1 MAADPEDNPT
11 IWEHPTLDGIPI
23 PGTRVVRTGGGE
35 RELKIEQAQQVGYA
49 GAFTAVRGEEMVIIG
64 YRIECADR
72 ATRAAVVPWLA
83 VMRMGQEKKAAGSTG
98 QIFKPAVYR
107 FYDPALEHNRIGSV
121 VVHKIGGWYRPNEK
135 SNLWAVDVSF
145 KEWKKSVKIGGT
157 VAPRAK
163 TDNEKT
169 IEDLRAQADAV
180 KAQTASVAKSPDL
193 LNAVLNIFK

>member
-11 IWEHPTLDGIPI
+11 IWEHPTLEGIPM
-23 PGTRVVRTGGGE
+23 PGTRVVRTGGGD

-49 GAFTAVRGEEMVIIG
+49 GAFTAVRGEEMVVIG

-72 ATRAAVVPWLA
+72 ATREAVKPWLQ
-83 VMRMGQEKKAAGSTG
+83 VMRLGQEKRGVGTTG

-107 FYDPALEHNRIGSV
+107 FYDPALEHNKINSV
-121 VVHKIGGWYRPNEK
+121 VVHKIGGWYRPSEK

-145 KEWKKSVKIGGT
+145 KEWKKSVKIGGA

-163 TDNEKT
+163 SEMEQKIDDLNTQNKVLEKQ
-169 IEDLRAQADAV
+169 LAAV
-180 KAQTASVAKSPDL
+180 GKAAK
-193 LNAVLNIFK
+193 

>member
-11 IWEHPTLDGIPI
+11 IWEHPTLDGIPM

-35 RELKIEQAQQVGYA
+35 RELKIEQAQQVGFA
-49 GAFTAVRGEEMVIIG
+49 GAFTAVRGEEMVTIS
-64 YRIECADR
+64 YRIECADK
-72 ATRAAVVPWLA
+72 ATRAAVVPWLV
-83 VMRMGQEKKAAGSTG
+83 VMRMGQEKKATGSVG

-163 TDNEKT
+163 SDRENA
-169 IEDLRAQADAV
+169 IEGIETRKAEVKKALQAKIDAYN
-180 KAQTASVAKSPDL
+180 KGK
-193 LNAVLNIFK
+193 K

>member
-11 IWEHPTLDGIPI
+11 IWEHPTLEGIPI

-72 ATRAAVVPWLA
+72 ATRAAVNPWLV
-83 VMRMGQEKKAAGSTG
+83 VMRKGQEQKAAGSTG

-107 FYDPALEHNRIGSV
+107 FYDPALEHNRINSV

-135 SNLWAVDVSF
+135 SNLYAVDVSF
-145 KEWKKSVKIGGT
+145 KEWKKSVKIGGA

-163 TDNEKT
+163 SETEKA
-169 IEDLRAQADAV
+169 IEDVSAQNKALAKQLDALG
-180 KAQTASVAKSPDL
+180 KAAK
-193 LNAVLNIFK
+193 